1 MYRYSNGQ
9 ISLSD
14 FHQPMGMQLR
24 EDNRWV
30 KKAQIIPWD
39 KIEAKYADL
48 FPSGTGNVAKP
59 LQLALGACLIQ
70 REYGYSDEEMEA
82 IKTFFDF
89 FYDDTRYSDWVI
101 MEDFLPA
108 TSTGGE
114 ILAAADESM
123 AAWVDIVGS
132 SNFYPT
138 AKAEWAD
145 VKQGVI
151 NVEQQALLG
160 GNVQELLDALQSEIA
175 G

>member
-1 MYRYSNGQ
+1 MSEDFGPTFITVTDEDGKEIVLEFVDALEYNGQ
-9 ISLSD
+9 MYQAFFPAETEGEDEDPDAGLVILKTIHEDGEDLLSTLD
-14 FHQPMGMQLR
+14 
-24 EDNRWV
+24 
-30 KKAQIIPWD
+30 
-39 KIEAKYADL
+39 
-48 FPSGTGNVAKP
+48 
-59 LQLALGACLIQ
+59 
-70 REYGYSDEEMEA
+70 SDEELEA

-114 ILAAADESM
+114 IMAAADESA

-132 SNFYPT
+132 SKFYPT

-151 NVEQQALLG
+151 KAEQTALLG
-160 GNVQELLDALQSEIA
+160 GSVKDALDELQAQIA
-175 G
+175 GS